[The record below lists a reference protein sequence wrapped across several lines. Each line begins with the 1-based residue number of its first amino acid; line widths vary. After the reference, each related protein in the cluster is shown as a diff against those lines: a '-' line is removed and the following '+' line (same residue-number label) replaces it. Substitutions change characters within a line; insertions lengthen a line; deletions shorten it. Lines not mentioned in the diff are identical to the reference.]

1 MNQQILQAQLND
13 IFQSSEMLSK
23 HQVRGKVGML
33 IKSITEQYEADGDV
47 FFSVHG
53 PQIEGEAEWLH
64 GSMYENGEGSYSITL
79 DRGISKYVNNV
90 LFITPLDT
98 NTSIQCSWE
107 ASSPDYVDHL
117 QIVLEKGLCK
127 ESAEKEMTFKSDFQR
142 IYDYLKSILEHKNLY
157 LSIQS

>member
-1 MNQQILQAQLND
+1 MKLMVMYSFLC
-13 IFQSSEMLSK
+13 M
-23 HQVRGKVGML
+23 
-33 IKSITEQYEADGDV
+33 T
-47 FFSVHG
+47 
-53 PQIEGEAEWLH
+53 QIEGEAEWLH
-64 GSMYENGEGSYSITL
+64 GSMYENGEGSYNITL

-90 LFITPLDT
+90 FITPLDT

-117 QIVLEKGLCK
+117 QIALEKGLSK